1 MRIVDLLKKDCI
13 ELGVKL
19 NSKSEAIDKLV
30 DLHNKAGNLVD
41 AKVYKEGI
49 LQEKPE
55 ELQLLVT
62 ELQFH
67 TQRVKL
73 LKNLLLQ

>member
-49 LQEKPE
+49 LEEKPE

-73 LKNLLLQ
+73 